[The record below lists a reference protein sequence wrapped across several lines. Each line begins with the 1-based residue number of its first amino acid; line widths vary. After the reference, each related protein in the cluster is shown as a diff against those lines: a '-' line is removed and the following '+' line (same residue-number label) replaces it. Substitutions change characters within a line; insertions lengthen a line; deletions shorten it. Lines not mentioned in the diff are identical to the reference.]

1 MPWVVSEGL
10 SIYVGDQK
18 FSVGLEAH
26 RSMMDS
32 GRSKF
37 SVARTRSA
45 VLFRFREEIFDKC
58 PHYHNVNAIADEF
71 IF

>member
-1 MPWVVSEGL
+1 
-10 SIYVGDQK
+10 
-18 FSVGLEAH
+18 
-26 RSMMDS
+26 MMDS